1 VAGVLALSYYYKNQI
16 NTMKQAP
23 FSVPSWAPT
32 MLFPKDYSFY
42 YEYEISVRDKTEAN
56 NFDDNNIEHYLK

>member
-1 VAGVLALSYYYKNQI
+1 
-16 NTMKQAP
+16 MKQAP

-42 YEYEISVRDKTEAN
+42 YEYEISVRDKTEAMH
-56 NFDDNNIEHYLK
+56 NFGDDNIEHYLK